1 MNPTRRDA
9 SDPTEPREPEAL
21 RPPLPLHEHAE
32 ADLRWIRSAIERAGA
47 FTSISGWGEMAVG
60 GTALVAAT
68 IAPADC
74 TQDHWLA
81 VWLGE
86 ALVAAA
92 ISVWSAVLKSQRLGV
107 PLFGAPAQRFTL
119 AFATPAAAGA
129 VLTAALVRAHA
140 YPLLPGMWLLLY
152 GAAVASGGAF
162 SVGCVPAMG
171 ACFMVLGAAAALTPA
186 AWANTWLALGFGLV
200 HVVFG
205 AWIARRHGG

>member
-1 MNPTRRDA
+1 MSEP
-9 SDPTEPREPEAL
+9 DPDDLP
-21 RPPLPLHEHAE
+21 PPLPLHAHAE
-32 ADLRWIRSAIERAGA
+32 ADLRYIRTAIERAGA
-47 FTSISGWGEMAVG
+47 FTSLSGWGEVAVG
-60 GTALVAAT
+60 ATALTAAA
-68 IAPADC
+68 IAPKDV
-74 TQDHWLA
+74 TQDRWVA
-81 VWLGE
+81 IWLGE

-140 YPLLPGMWLLLY
+140 FTLLPGTWLLLY

-162 SVGCVPAMG
+162 SVNSVPAMG
-171 ACFMVLGAAAALTPA
+171 ACFMVLGAAASMTPA
-186 AWANTWLALGFGLV
+186 SWSNTWLALGFGLV

-205 AWIARRHGG
+205 VWIARRHGG

>member
-1 MNPTRRDA
+1 MSGSRP
-9 SDPTEPREPEAL
+9 DPDELP
-21 RPPLPLHEHAE
+21 PPLPLHAHAE
-32 ADLRWIRSAIERAGA
+32 EDLRFIRTAIERAGA
-47 FTSISGWGEMAVG
+47 FTSLSGLGQVAVG
-60 GTALVAAT
+60 ISALAAALL
-68 IAPADC
+68 APADVK
-74 TQDHWLA
+74 QDRWVA
-81 VWLGE
+81 IWLGE

-140 YPLLPGMWLLLY
+140 YTLLPGTWLLLY

-162 SVGCVPAMG
+162 SVSSVPAMG

-186 AWANTWLALGFGLV
+186 RWANAWLATGFGLV
-200 HVVFG
+200 HVGFG
-205 AWIARRHGG
+205 LWIARRHGG

>member
-1 MNPTRRDA
+1 MNGTRP
-9 SDPTEPREPEAL
+9 DPDELP
-21 RPPLPLHEHAE
+21 PPLPLHAHAE
-32 ADLRWIRSAIERAGA
+32 EDLRYIRTAIERAGP
-47 FTSISGWGEMAVG
+47 FTSLSGWGEVAVG
-60 GTALVAAT
+60 VSALAAAAL
-68 IAPADC
+68 APADC
-74 TQDHWLA
+74 TQDRWLA
-81 VWLGE
+81 IWLGE

-92 ISVWSAVLKSQRLGV
+92 ISVWSAVIKSQRLGL

-140 YPLLPGMWLLLY
+140 YPLLPGVWLLLY

-162 SVGCVPAMG
+162 SVGIVPAMG
-171 ACFMVLGAAAALTPA
+171 ACFMALGAAAALTPA
-186 AWANTWLALGFGLV
+186 AWANVWLALGFGGV

>member
-1 MNPTRRDA
+1 MNGSRP
-9 SDPTEPREPEAL
+9 DPDDLP
-21 RPPLPLHEHAE
+21 PPLPLHAHAE
-32 ADLRWIRSAIERAGA
+32 EDLRYIRSAIERTSA
-47 FTSISGWGEMAVG
+47 FTSLSGWGEVAVG
-60 GTALVAAT
+60 VTALAAAAL
-68 IAPADC
+68 APADC
-74 TQDHWLA
+74 TQDRWLA
-81 VWLGE
+81 IWLGE

-92 ISVWSAVLKSQRLGV
+92 ISVWSAVLKAQRLGL

-140 YPLLPGMWLLLY
+140 YPLLPGAWLLLY
-152 GAAVASGGAF
+152 GAAITSGGAF
-162 SVGCVPAMG
+162 SVGIVPAMG

-186 AWANTWLALGFGLV
+186 AWANGWLALGFGGV

>member
-1 MNPTRRDA
+1 MRTDRPDSRDP
-9 SDPTEPREPEAL
+9 DDLP
-21 RPPLPLHEHAE
+21 PPLPLRGHAE
-32 ADLRWIRSAIERAGA
+32 DDLRFIRTAIERAGA
-47 FTSISGWGEMAVG
+47 FTSISGWGQVAVG
-60 GTALVAAT
+60 VTALAAAA

-74 TQDHWLA
+74 RQDRWVA
-81 VWLGE
+81 IWLGE

>member
-1 MNPTRRDA
+1 MNPPRP
-9 SDPTEPREPEAL
+9 DPDDLP
-21 RPPLPLHEHAE
+21 PPLPLHAHAE
-32 ADLRWIRSAIERAGA
+32 ADLRYIRTAIERAGS
-47 FTSISGWGEMAVG
+47 FTSISGWGEVAVG
-60 GTALVAAT
+60 VSALAAAA

-74 TQDHWLA
+74 TQDRWLA

-92 ISVWSAVLKSQRLGV
+92 ITVWAAVLKSQRLGV

-140 YPLLPGMWLLLY
+140 YTLLPGMWLLLY
-152 GAAVASGGAF
+152 GAAVTSGGAF
-162 SVGCVPAMG
+162 SVGLIPAMG
-171 ACFMVLGAAAALTPA
+171 VSFMVLGAAAALTPA
-186 AWANTWLALGFGLV
+186 HLANVWLAVGFGLV